1 MGTRRKAANKQTGTS
16 ISRGSL
22 LQSALTY
29 VSTSTSFVE
38 STNAD
43 ILLILVASLRWKE
56 IFYFM
61 IKICTTIFWPIRSSN
76 SDRELVFYEI
86 NYKDGNRMVAAA
98 AARLL
103 SRPDQIGAVFS
114 TIPSRRPTKSKRAE
128 TMSIRGADRN
138 KKQLHSQV
146 IHNMIR
152 THTHT
157 INDKWAGYIT
167 TGTTTAT
174 SATGLLGRE
183 TGRTS
188 QENRHFFIFFFYIL
202 FLDFSCFFFVI
213 FLLSWWRRKHHSKSF
228 SRSLSR
234 SLTTKL
240 SIHSPPLPEKDCRSP
255 DQIDYHHTFTAFTI
269 NITIINRNINSGNN
283 GENDQQKKIHSFSPT
298 KLRFLLLAILF
309 NLKRLAPIAGAA
321 RGEGEAWWN
330 LKKNWR
336 SRWTKQTKLK
346 TI

>member
-1 MGTRRKAANKQTGTS
+1 
-16 ISRGSL
+16 
-22 LQSALTY
+22 
-29 VSTSTSFVE
+29 
-38 STNAD
+38 
-43 ILLILVASLRWKE
+43 
-56 IFYFM
+56 
-61 IKICTTIFWPIRSSN
+61 
-76 SDRELVFYEI
+76 
-86 NYKDGNRMVAAA
+86 MVAAA

-202 FLDFSCFFFVI
+202 FLDFSCFF
-213 FLLSWWRRKHHSKSF
+213 LLFSSF
-228 SRSLSR
+228 
-234 SLTTKL
+234 
-240 SIHSPPLPEKDCRSP
+240 PGDEE
-255 DQIDYHHTFTAFTI
+255 
-269 NITIINRNINSGNN
+269 NITAKVFLALFLDLSQPNCPFTHPLYRKKTVDHLTRSIIIT
-283 GENDQQKKIHSFSPT
+283 HSLHS
-298 KLRFLLLAILF
+298 
-309 NLKRLAPIAGAA
+309 
-321 RGEGEAWWN
+321 
-330 LKKNWR
+330 
-336 SRWTKQTKLK
+336 Q
-346 TI
+346 